1 VQALLER
8 GSAIAHAG
16 RRLAALDIA
25 KDRLL
30 VGRLDFADEELC
42 VRRSPGRSGP
52 SARICSRLSSTY
64 RSRSIRAQEEP

>member
-1 VQALLER
+1 LER
-8 GSAIAHAG
+8 DSAIAHAG

-30 VGRLDFADEELC
+30 VGRLDFADEELS
-42 VRRSPGRSGP
+42 VRGSPGRPGP
-52 SARICSRLSSTY
+52 SAMICSRLSSTY